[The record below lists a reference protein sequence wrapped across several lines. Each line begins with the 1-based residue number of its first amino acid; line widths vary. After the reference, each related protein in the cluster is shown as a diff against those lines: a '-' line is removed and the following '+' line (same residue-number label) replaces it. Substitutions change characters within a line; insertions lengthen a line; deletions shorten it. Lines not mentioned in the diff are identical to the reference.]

1 MVLTLGILDHVYS
14 SVRPQIMR
22 NPIVS
27 SLPETLLSEDCR
39 SCGVIWH
46 YYNNLRLICTRSS
59 GEATAEEAVL
69 KWKDEGSTLVDVLM
83 AAVLLGADEEVLE
96 EDEVALS
103 SIITT
108 TKTQTIRSISA
119 SFWRESQREC
129 TYLCYSSKWRAVVM
143 SVWAVSNVPAATE
156 HTDSI
161 FLFLFHSSLNM
172 YFISCFT
179 SSMSHI
185 WIIDSGVLITWLG
198 TEVLCLLLL
207 LHPIKLRSLSR
218 WLPLPI

>member
-1 MVLTLGILDHVYS
+1 MDDYCGEFNRLVNELWQIFSITSDVQQMQNQWNQLMVLTLGILDHIYS

-108 TKTQTIRSISA
+108 TKTQTIQSISA

-129 TYLCYSSKWRAVVM
+129 TFSVTLPNDKQLWCQFEQFQMFQQQQNTHTQSSSFSSTLAWTCTLYL
-143 SVWAVSNVPAATE
+143 
-156 HTDSI
+156 
-161 FLFLFHSSLNM
+161 
-172 YFISCFT
+172 
-179 SSMSHI
+179 
-185 WIIDSGVLITWLG
+185 VLHH
-198 TEVLCLLLL
+198 LCLIFGL
-207 LHPIKLRSLSR
+207 
-218 WLPLPI
+218 